1 MTYQKP
7 FQTHDDDNADEA
19 SSLLLTA
26 TKKKHGVPRRAMIAT
41 ACVLLC
47 TLAVI
52 YGGRGSSSS
61 NNSNTNRTDGSSI
74 SAALLLGH
82 NQAAPVAKYGG
93 DCRNTPTYCDRA
105 RVSENVVHCYCK
117 GPWFGDEDA
126 PPKSFNAHL
135 CRDKRCSEQVYL
147 DFPDWCS
154 SDYMR
159 RFGGCS
165 GGCSGTYDCLNLNF
179 HCAEG
184 EYCEMECTGKN
195 SCVGLTM
202 YCADNQVCELKCNGR
217 GSCVNAKVT
226 CGKGTVAQS
235 DGYNHGCVLAGTAEY
250 CDSPI
255 QPQTKCFKC
264 VSGEN
269 CCFAKKGRWDFSCPR
284 CEGSF

>member
-1 MTYQKP
+1 
-7 FQTHDDDNADEA
+7 
-19 SSLLLTA
+19 
-26 TKKKHGVPRRAMIAT
+26 MIAT
-41 ACVLLC
+41 TFVLLG

-52 YGGRGSSSS
+52 YGGLGSSSS

-202 YCADNQVCELKCNGR
+202 YCADNQFCELKCNGR
-217 GSCVNAKVT
+217 GSCVNAKVK

-235 DGYNHGCVLAGTAEY
+235 DQYNHGCVLADTADD
-250 CDSPI
+250 CDKPI
-255 QPQTKCFKC
+255 GKVYLYSLYKYEIMASFYSVLSSCDYYSLTLC
-264 VSGEN
+264 VFNNHNLNISLN
-269 CCFAKKGRWDFSCPR
+269 FSIEFLLLHYSLCQ
-284 CEGSF
+284 EI